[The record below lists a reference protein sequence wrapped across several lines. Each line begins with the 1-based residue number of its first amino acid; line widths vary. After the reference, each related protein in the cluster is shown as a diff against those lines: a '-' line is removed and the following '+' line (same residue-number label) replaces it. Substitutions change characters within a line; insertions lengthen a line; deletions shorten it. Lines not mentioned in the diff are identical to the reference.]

1 MVQLNGQ
8 CLLAVNPTSAYHIT
22 GHLNNIPVNFMLDTG
37 APVSLIRKDVFDQ
50 VQGELVPWAGGGLV
64 GVEGTPLDIHG
75 MATVEIGL
83 RGKLLPSEVVI
94 ASSLKAEAILGVDF
108 LEQNGCVINAAKRIL
123 HLHGLAIPVT
133 TKPSPEVVQAS
144 VLLQETLRIPALSEV
159 EVMVSTSQLL
169 EDGTWLLEGMSDKN
183 LPFLIARTLGN
194 PVVGGGASCMLA

>member
-1 MVQLNGQ
+1 
-8 CLLAVNPTSAYHIT
+8 
-22 GHLNNIPVNFMLDTG
+22 MLDTG

-64 GVEGTPLDIHG
+64 GVEGTPL
-75 MATVEIGL
+75 
-83 RGKLLPSEVVI
+83 GKLLPSEVVV

-133 TKPSPEVVQAS
+133 TKPSPEVVQLS

-159 EVMVSTSQLL
+159 EVMVNTSQLL
-169 EDGTWLLEGMSDKN
+169 EG
-183 LPFLIARTLGN
+183 FLKVCLTK
-194 PVVGGGASCMLA
+194 SCHF